1 MKGSGFPGL
10 KPINKQQGFSLHQ
23 LSKWNQQLDND
34 RLKTIHDQ

>member
-10 KPINKQQGFSLHQ
+10 KPINKQQGLSLHQ

-34 RLKTIHDQ
+34 RLKTFHDQ